1 MVKAPSSLSF
11 VLPTDYYGNP
21 VDDQGLLI
29 TINLGE
35 DSCQASSRATG
46 MTAEVYGI
54 IDMTRVVRFK
64 LIVVFVSRNPS
75 ALRQLVI
82 RD

>member
-1 MVKAPSSLSF
+1 

-21 VDDQGLLI
+21 VDDQGLLV

-46 MTAEVYGI
+46 MTTEVYGI
-54 IDMTRVVRFK
+54 SDMIRVIRFQF
-64 LIVVFVSRNPS
+64 IVVLVSRNPA

>member
-1 MVKAPSSLSF
+1 

-21 VDDQGLLI
+21 VDDQGLLV

-35 DSCQASSRATG
+35 DSCQASSRVTDKI
-46 MTAEVYGI
+46 AEVYGI
-54 IDMTRVVRFK
+54 SDMIRVIKFMF
-64 LIVVFVSRNPS
+64 IVVLVSRSPA
-75 ALRQLVI
+75 ALRQLDI

>member
-1 MVKAPSSLSF
+1 

-21 VDDQGLLI
+21 VDDQGLLV

-46 MTAEVYGI
+46 MTTEVYGI
-54 IDMTRVVRFK
+54 SDMIRVIRFK
-64 LIVVFVSRNPS
+64 FIVVLVSRSPA
-75 ALRQLVI
+75 ALRQLDI

>member
-21 VDDQGLLI
+21 VDDQGLLV
-29 TINLGE
+29 TIDLGE

-46 MTAEVYGI
+46 VTAEVYGI
-54 IDMTRVVRFK
+54 NDMTRVIRFIF
-64 LIVVFVSRNPS
+64 IVVFVSRNP
-75 ALRQLVI
+75 AVLRQLVI
-82 RD
+82 CD

>member
-1 MVKAPSSLSF
+1 VVKAPSSLSF
-11 VLPTDYYGNP
+11 VLPTDYCGNP

-54 IDMTRVVRFK
+54 IDMTLVVRLK
-64 LIVVFVSRNPS
+64 LIVDFVSRNPS
-75 ALRQLVI
+75 DLRQLVI